1 MTSPEFRRNA
11 EEKPPS
17 PRGKRPRLLLGV
29 AAALTIATGAGLAA
43 ACAPGDHAPSRA
55 VPAGQA
61 GQVDHA
67 KQEGPGPIQFG
78 AGQLGLAE
86 LAWLRQGQPQP
97 GRPGQDDY
105 QTFTSQTGA
114 VDSVRSD
121 SISVGGR
128 AYAVDESTR
137 IVSDYKGLQG
147 IQQGDQVWVIGTPGD
162 NPRAVLIADAS
173 RPPLPGHGGG
183 GPAAPSPPGAPGA
196 PGAPGEAPGQS
207 PGGSPP
213 ATPTESES
221 PATVQPTG

>member
-1 MTSPEFRRNA
+1 MTSPEFHRNA

-43 ACAPGDHAPSRA
+43 ANAPGDHAPSRA
-55 VPAGQA
+55 VPAGQPGQA
-61 GQVDHA
+61 GQVEHP
-67 KQEGPGPIQFG
+67 KQERPGPI
-78 AGQLGLAE
+78 QLGLAE
-86 LAWLRQGQPQP
+86 LAWLRQVQLQP

-114 VDSVRSD
+114 VDSVRRD

-173 RPPLPGHGGG
+173 RPPLPGHAGG

-196 PGAPGEAPGQS
+196 PGAPGES
-207 PGGSPP
+207 PGGSPS